1 MIEALRSDEIVRKV
15 GGKFR
20 LTSLIQ
26 RRLTQLM
33 EGARP
38 LVERRDLTPLEVVVQ
53 EIIEDKLV
61 FDEVMR
67 DETGEVKPSDDE
79 VL

>member
-1 MIEALRSDEIVRKV
+1 MIDALRSDEIVNKV

-26 RRLTQLM
+26 RRLVQLM

-38 LVERRDLTPLEVVVQ
+38 LVERRDLTPLELVIE
-53 EIIEDKLV
+53 EIQQGKIVFEDESGANP
-61 FDEVMR
+61 DEE
-67 DETGEVKPSDDE
+67 DEASTHA
-79 VL
+79 

>member
-1 MIEALRSDEIVRKV
+1 MIEALRSDDVVNKV

-20 LTSLIQ
+20 LTSLVQ

-38 LVERRDLTPLEVVVQ
+38 LVPRGNMTPMELVIE
-53 EIIEDKLV
+53 EIIQDKIVLEETVDTDSDEDADL
-61 FDEVMR
+61 
-67 DETGEVKPSDDE
+67 S
-79 VL
+79 L